1 MDLIYKSGAKE
12 LVTFQKR
19 VTGLTELAL
28 SRFTARARRAA
39 GLKGTVDVLVTANA
53 EMRSLN
59 RRFRGKDKATDVLS
73 FAAPPQSLRK
83 KFAGEIAISAEIAAQ
98 NAHALGHSAAQEVKI
113 LVLHGI
119 LHLRGYDH
127 ERDNGHMAR
136 RERQLR
142 AQLRLADGLIERADG
157 KQGTAGQVSANRA
170 APNKSQQNRRGQRAP
185 RKAAR

>member
-1 MDLIYKSGAKE
+1 M
-12 LVTFQKR
+12 VTFQKR
-19 VTGLTELAL
+19 VTGLTALAL
-28 SRFTARARRAA
+28 ARFTARARCAA
-39 GLKGTVDVLVTANA
+39 GLRGTVDVLVTANA
-53 EMRSLN
+53 EMKSLN

-73 FAAPPQSLRK
+73 FTAPPDGVQK

-98 NAHALGHSAAQEVKI
+98 NAHALGHTAAQEMKI

-127 ERDNGHMAR
+127 ERDNGQMAR

-142 AQLRLADGLIERADG
+142 AQLRLPDGLIERTIG
-157 KQGTAGQVSANRA
+157 KRGSASHAAKNMT
-170 APNKSQQNRRGQRAP
+170 APNGSRQKDRVQRALSP